1 MFTKKSL
8 TIILVASVVILAA
21 GFGLQGS
28 GNALALAQA
37 LPQSLPL
44 AQNSETIPYSGSL
57 TDQAGQLAA
66 DGAYQF
72 RFTLYTYER
81 GGEPLWTELQEG
93 VIVQKGGF
101 SVLLGSVNPL
111 PKAALDG
118 GARWLE
124 VEVRGPGEKEFTAL
138 SPRQELSAATPA
150 AAGKAAPDAVSCI
163 HDHLYENWDGSS
175 ASYSFKVTNESTG
188 DGIRGVS
195 YSTAPDFAGVVG
207 ASYGGGGTG
216 VYGLSYGGDGVVGMT
231 TDTTGNT
238 RGVWGESASNSGIGV
253 VGKST
258 SATGNTTGV
267 WGEMASSG
275 AYARA
280 IVGWATKTSGVNY
293 GMWGQSESS
302 AGTGVYGS
310 TQSATCSSSHYGTCS
325 GVKGAS
331 NQGNGTSG
339 ITQNGTALFAYV
351 NGTGK
356 GLEIWTTGSGN
367 LIEAW
372 KEGAPSDKK
381 FQVDNAGNVTA
392 DGTYTS
398 PASDFAEML
407 PAVPGLEPG
416 DVLVVGADGQLTRSS
431 KAFQP
436 TVVGIY
442 STKPGFVGG
451 GELDQA
457 GKAPLAVVGVVP
469 VKVSAENGA
478 IQPGDL
484 LVASATPGHAMKAG
498 ADPVVGTV
506 IGKAL
511 AAWESGTGVILILVM
526 LQ

>member
-57 TDQAGQLAA
+57 TDQAGQPAA

-72 RFTLYTYER
+72 RFTLFADER
-81 GGEPLWTELQEG
+81 GGEALWTETQPA
-93 VIVQKGGF
+93 VPVQNGAF
-101 SVLLGSVNPL
+101 SVHLGSANPL
-111 PKAALDG
+111 PVTALQG
-118 GARWLE
+118 GAGWLE
-124 VEVRGPGEKEFTAL
+124 IGVRGPGESEFTLLAPRQALRPTPATLAGITAPSAL
-138 SPRQELSAATPA
+138 SCAHTHWGETWS
-150 AAGKAAPDAVSCI
+150 
-163 HDHLYENWDGSS
+163 
-175 ASYSFKVTNESTG
+175 
-188 DGIRGVS
+188 
-195 YSTAPDFAGVVG
+195 
-207 ASYGGGGTG
+207 GTG
-216 VYGLSYGGDGVVGMT
+216 VGLHLISSNDTGLWAQSTGGAAGVDGRN
-231 TDTTGNT
+231 TTGF
-238 RGVWGESASNSGIGV
+238 GVYGESTSGVGT
-253 VGKST
+253 VGKT
-258 SATGNTTGV
+258 TTTTGDTTGV
-267 WGEMASSG
+267 WGEIASSG
-275 AYARA
+275 TYARG
-280 IVGWATKTSGVNY
+280 IVGWATKTGGVNY

-302 AGTGVYGS
+302 AGTGVYGAAK
-310 TQSATCSSSHYGTCS
+310 SATCSSSHYGTCN

-331 NQGNGTSG
+331 DQGNGTSG
-339 ITQNGTALFAYV
+339 ITKNGTALFAYV

-356 GLEIWTTGSGN
+356 GLEIWSTGSGN

-392 DGTYTS
+392 DGSYTS